1 MFRLSH
7 HNVYALVVLKEK
19 RTGKLAVVISTH
31 VRLSVR
37 LHCSCTK
44 SLQLFWGGAPHWNK
58 QLQIM
63 QAALVLD
70 EVAAMYPQ
78 DPLPSLFFC
87 GDFNSTPPPHETG
100 LYLFLHNGTLPK
112 DNIIWTMNNER
123 KALADASP
131 APTHKLAP
139 RVKLASTYGLM
150 GHEPEYTHSSH
161 GFAKPIDYIYC
172 TPSTVRALEVL
183 NVFDKKE
190 MPHGMPMMH
199 YGGDHICMCARFT
212 FV

>member
-31 VRLSVR
+31 VRSRVSV
-37 LHCSCTK
+37 LCFK
-44 SLQLFWGGAPHWNK
+44 SVQLFWGGAPHWNK

-63 QAALVLD
+63 QATLVLD

-123 KALADASP
+123 KELADASP

-150 GHEPEYTHSSH
+150 GREPEYTHSSH
-161 GFAKPIDYIYC
+161 GFAKPIDFIYC

-199 YGGDHICMCARFT
+199 YGGDHICMCARFA
-212 FV
+212 FL